1 MRKTGKY
8 STCQPES
15 LVFFNPKRGL
25 GMSHTLT
32 WGVAVK
38 KARLAIG
45 FLRSTVSI
53 HSKGPPGS
61 TISYEHKARM
71 SSVQEQTVS
80 TRTAAL
86 FQKGQL
92 QHKTVSNYLSLLM
105 TTECTLHRGRE
116 AHSTSLGKSTPHTT
130 VPFHFFHFDP
140 KMTFLV
146 FCFCFC
152 FVFLKTSQKK
162 HNLVPRAFS
171 SFKMAVGETPGQGC

>member
-116 AHSTSLGKSTPHTT
+116 AHSTSLGLGLDLFRGQLKKENLHLTLPYPFTFYTST
-130 VPFHFFHFDP
+130 
-140 KMTFLV
+140 
-146 FCFCFC
+146 
-152 FVFLKTSQKK
+152 LK
-162 HNLVPRAFS
+162 
-171 SFKMAVGETPGQGC
+171 